1 MLIELICM
9 TLPILFMGPEAV
21 FGLSV
26 HLCVY
31 DVCVAE
37 AFSVWLTVTELKL
50 PKYQF
55 YYGEGLH

>member
-1 MLIELICM
+1 M